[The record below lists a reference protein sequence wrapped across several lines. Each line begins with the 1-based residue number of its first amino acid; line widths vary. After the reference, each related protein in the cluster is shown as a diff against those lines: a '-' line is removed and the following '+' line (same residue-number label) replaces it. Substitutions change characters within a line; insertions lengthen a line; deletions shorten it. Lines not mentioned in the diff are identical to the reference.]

1 VGRAEGA
8 RTIFN
13 KMQQE
18 DVQQDLDIS
27 VGVLN
32 TCGSL
37 VAIKESRHAHEQI
50 IQSVV
55 DLLLLWGIVAW
66 LTCVQNVAA
75 WRMLGECSDKMSS
88 RNVVAWNAVM
98 LGHVRCRQGQKE
110 LELL

>member
-32 TCGSL
+32 ACGSL
-37 VAIKESRHAHEQI
+37 VAIEESRHAHEQI

-55 DLLLLWGIVAW
+55 NLLLLWGIAW

-88 RNVVAWNAVM
+88 RNVVSWNAVM
-98 LGHVRCRQGQKE
+98 LGHVRCGQGQRHWSYFK
-110 LELL
+110 